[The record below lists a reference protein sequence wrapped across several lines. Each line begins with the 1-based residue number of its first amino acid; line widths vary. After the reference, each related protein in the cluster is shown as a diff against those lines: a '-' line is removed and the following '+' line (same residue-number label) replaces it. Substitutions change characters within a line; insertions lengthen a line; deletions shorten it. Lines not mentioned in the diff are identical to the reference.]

1 MVNYDS
7 VNFRPMYTHPA
18 SMGTRVHQ
26 MAMYVAYESPLQML
40 ADSPSNYRKEH
51 ECTEFIAGVP
61 VVWDETRVMEAAIG
75 DYLVIAR
82 RSGEEWFLGAM
93 TDWEGRDFDI
103 DLSFLE
109 EGEYKALVFSDG
121 INADRYPQDYKKTEL
136 MLSKNDTL
144 KIKMAPGGGYV
155 ARITKR

>member
-1 MVNYDS
+1 
-7 VNFRPMYTHPA
+7 
-18 SMGTRVHQ
+18 

-61 VVWDETRVMEAAIG
+61 VVWDETRVLEAAVG

-82 RSGEEWFLGAM
+82 RSGDEWFVGAM
-93 TDWEGRDFDI
+93 TDREGREFEI
-103 DLSFLE
+103 DLSFLG
-109 EGEYKALVFSDG
+109 EGEYSAIIFSDG
-121 INADRYPQDYKKTEL
+121 VNADRYAQDYKKTETVI
-136 MLSKNDTL
+136 SKDDKL
-144 KIKMAPGGGYV
+144 AIKMAPGGGYA